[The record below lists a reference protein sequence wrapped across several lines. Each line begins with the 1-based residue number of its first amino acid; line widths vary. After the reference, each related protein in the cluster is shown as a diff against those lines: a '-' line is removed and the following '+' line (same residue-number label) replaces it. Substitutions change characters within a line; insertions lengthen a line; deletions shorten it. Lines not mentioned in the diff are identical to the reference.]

1 MHNKFK
7 KIIIIMKKINLTVML
22 IVATLLF
29 LTSCNKY
36 EEGPSISFRSKT
48 ERLCNIWKPVK
59 ILVNDSETI
68 LSADQQK
75 MTIEFQKDGDAFI
88 TYYILGIAV
97 PQTGKWEFYDKSTKL
112 ILTMNTDDTVPSKDT
127 LTILKLMEEELWI
140 EEKIDNDILEIHLE
154 PK

>member
-1 MHNKFK
+1 
-7 KIIIIMKKINLTVML
+7 MKKINLTVML

-36 EEGPSISFRSKT
+36 EEGPSISLRSKT

-59 ILVNDSETI
+59 ILVNGSETI

-75 MTIEFQKDGDAFI
+75 ITVEFQKDGDVFI
-88 TYYILGIAV
+88 TFYYLGIAV

-112 ILTMNTDDTVPSKDT
+112 ILTMNTDDSDPSKDT
-127 LTILKLMEEELWI
+127 LTILKLMEKELWL
-140 EEKIDNDILEIHLE
+140 EEKIDSDIMEIHLE